1 MSGAQPVRAASRASA
16 ARVDVTLIDGPG
28 FRDGAFHALDIGRSI
43 EGVLL
48 VVPKG
53 TRKLPQDL
61 AAEIE
66 ARIGHNL
73 VGLVSGEG

>member
-1 MSGAQPVRAASRASA
+1 
-16 ARVDVTLIDGPG
+16 
-28 FRDGAFHALDIGRSI
+28 
-43 EGVLL
+43 
-48 VVPKG
+48 VPKG